1 MKVLN
6 RFIFRAYLGPLV
18 LTFFIAM
25 FVLQMQWLWKY
36 IDDLIGKGLPSSI
49 IFELL
54 AYATTT
60 LIPMALP
67 LAILLASIMT
77 FGNLGENYELLA
89 IKSSGISLFKIMRPL
104 IIFNIIVSI
113 SAFYFSNNILPWA
126 NLKMSALM
134 YDVKNQSP
142 ELSIKE
148 GAFFNDIEGYSI
160 RVGQKNTETGLLR
173 DIMVY
178 DHSERRGNVYV
189 TIADSGYMNMTTD
202 KQYMILNLFQGST
215 YSDILA
221 KDRKSDKKSFRRD
234 TFEEETMRFQMDG
247 GDLERTDEGLFKRH
261 YQMMNIEQLANNKDS
276 LQVKLAQRKALF
288 GTNLL
293 RSNYF
298 KRLNNGEE
306 NELDSA
312 ITDSLNYEGMVAL
325 LNALDEDKQNQ
336 VLKIAA
342 NYARST
348 KSYIGT
354 THRDM
359 VNSSRL
365 INRHWIEW
373 HRKFT
378 LSFACLV
385 FFFIGAPFGAI
396 IRKGGLGMPL
406 IVSVVLFILYY
417 ILSISGENL
426 VKEGLIPAYQGMWV
440 SAAVL
445 LPLGIFLS
453 YKAATDSV
461 ILSKEAYIKFFV
473 KLGKRWIK
481 SNP

>member
-1 MKVLN
+1 
-6 RFIFRAYLGPLV
+6 
-18 LTFFIAM
+18 
-25 FVLQMQWLWKY
+25 MQWLWKY
-36 IDDLIGKGLPSSI
+36 IDDLIGKGLPSAI
-49 IFELL
+49 IFELM

-60 LIPMALP
+60 LTPMALP

-77 FGNLGENYELLA
+77 FGNLGENFELLA

-104 IIFNIIVSI
+104 ILFNLFI
-113 SAFYFSNNILPWA
+113 SLGAFYFSNNILPWA

-160 RVGQKNTETGLLR
+160 RVGKKNSETGLLKN
-173 DIMVY
+173 IMVY
-178 DHSERRGNVYV
+178 DHSERRGNVFV

-202 KQYMILNLFQGST
+202 KQYLLLTLYNGST
-215 YSDILA
+215 YLDVNESGSN
-221 KDRKSDKKSFRRD
+221 RKRNNTRPFRRD
-234 TFEEETMRFQMDG
+234 QFSEQLMRFEMDG

-261 YQMMNIEQLANNKDS
+261 YQMMNIEQLANNRDS
-276 LQVKLAQRKALF
+276 LQETLNQRKQLF
-288 GTNLL
+288 GENLI

-298 KRLNNGEE
+298 KRLSKQEEE
-306 NELDSA
+306 NTERIDS
-312 ITDSLNYEGMVAL
+312 IQTDSLHFINMIEL
-325 LNALDEDKQNQ
+325 LRDLDSDKQNQ
-336 VLKIAA
+336 VLKIAS

-354 THRDM
+354 THRDL

-373 HRKFT
+373 HRKFS

-417 ILSISGENL
+417 IISISGENL
-426 VKEGLIPAYQGMWV
+426 VKEGIIPAYQGMWL
-440 SAAVL
+440 SAAIL

-453 YKAATDSV
+453 YKAATDSG
-461 ILSKEAYIKFFV
+461 ILSKEAYL
-473 KLGKRWIK
+473 KLLDKLFKKNR
-481 SNP
+481 NEF